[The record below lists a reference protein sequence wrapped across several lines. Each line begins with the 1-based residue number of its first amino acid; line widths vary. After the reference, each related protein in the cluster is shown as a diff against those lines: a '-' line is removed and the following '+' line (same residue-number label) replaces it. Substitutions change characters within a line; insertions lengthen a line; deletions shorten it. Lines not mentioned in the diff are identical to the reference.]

1 MVLDMPVV
9 ISKNLYRRVVVS
21 RFYIFMLCLSETVRV
36 AFSNSSPCFIETF
49 TTKVIATELVSV
61 LRIMVAEPVYEGVEA
76 TGVRAK
82 LLGAITLAT
91 RVTITAADA
100 GRVTITF
107 ILCAQFA

>member
-9 ISKNLYRRVVVS
+9 ISNNLYRRVVVS
-21 RFYIFMLCLSETVRV
+21 RFYIFMLCLSETVRG

-82 LLGAITLAT
+82 LVGAITLAT

-107 ILCAQFA
+107 LLCAQFA